1 VYLNIRNFNHKLL
14 LLIITLFL
22 SGSFNN
28 ILIAK
33 NNEYKIDN
41 NKLIKTTVDSFQIK
55 KIYAVENDNGYFN
68 NKDDK
73 GDTKKSEKISI

>member
-1 VYLNIRNFNHKLL
+1 MYLSISNYNHKL

-41 NKLIKTTVDSFQIK
+41 NLINTDSFQIK
-55 KIYAVENDNGYFN
+55 KIYAVE
-68 NKDDK
+68 KE
-73 GDTKKSEKISI
+73 SC